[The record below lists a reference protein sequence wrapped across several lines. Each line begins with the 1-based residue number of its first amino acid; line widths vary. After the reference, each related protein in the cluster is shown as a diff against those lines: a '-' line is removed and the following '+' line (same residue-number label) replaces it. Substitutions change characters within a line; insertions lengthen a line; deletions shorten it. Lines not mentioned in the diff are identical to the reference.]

1 MHLTNKLVNSQYQWH
16 TIRSILV
23 RNLQVRMLAFNRL
36 YYIKVSSSS
45 QSNAA
50 ILAEIYNW
58 HDS

>member
-1 MHLTNKLVNSQYQWH
+1 MHLSNKLVNSEYQWH
-16 TIRSILV
+16 TIRSTLA
-23 RNLQVRMLAFNRL
+23 RNLQLQVLTFDKS